1 MPTILGFLFVGRLVW
16 FEVIFRLVSVLL
28 LFFSNFMSFLLVCFY
43 AFVIFPELCRV
54 ICIMLQKSPI
64 NAYFYAEKA
73 QLCYFML
80 AESNYAERIA
90 SIRDAALK
98 HFFLFACSCRVFQIV
113 VSLGRG
119 QGAFG
124 SVFVFE
130 I

>member
-1 MPTILGFLFVGRLVW
+1 MLPLMPKIIAAIPFFLM
-16 FEVIFRLVSVLL
+16 
-28 LFFSNFMSFLLVCFY
+28 LF
-43 AFVIFPELCRV
+43 
-54 ICIMLQKSPI
+54 IMLNK
-64 NAYFYAEKA
+64 
-73 QLCYFML
+73 
-80 AESNYAERIA
+80 SNYAERIA

-98 HFFLFACSCRVFQIV
+98 HFFLFAGSCRVFQIV